1 MIIFKSL
8 WRQKPLLKSQKC
20 RTCYAGRGLR
30 SGTPCWGYPSHR
42 YRGWPLPFTKP
53 WAATPLRRPLSASH
67 VWTMNYFRDWP
78 CQYDIDLNK
87 KGEWYC
93 GKLRCL
99 SKTWLHL
106 LDKSTRILW
115 DIHVVWTRAIWFS
128 TLLATAVLYYIL
140 TIRKLADSMNVKRQ
154 VRKGGGLGMSTRTA
168 YTYNILTHNKLQQKT
183 KPTNVKRVENYSHP
197 RKHNRV
203 ENYTHT

>member
-1 MIIFKSL
+1 M
-8 WRQKPLLKSQKC
+8 
-20 RTCYAGRGLR
+20 AGRQGPSERYAPLGL
-30 SGTPCWGYPSHR
+30 SFP
-42 YRGWPLPFTKP
+42 PLPRRAPFRSRSRGR
-53 WAATPLRRPLSASH
+53 LRRSDGPCRPVMFRWLQLM
-67 VWTMNYFRDWP
+67 MNHFRDWP

-140 TIRKLADSMNVKRQ
+140 TIRKLANSTNVKRQ
-154 VRKGGGLGMSTRTA
+154 VRKGVLAWAFGRSIHIIYW
-168 YTYNILTHNKLQQKT
+168 YTKNYNKKT

>member
-1 MIIFKSL
+1 MIFKSL
-8 WRQKPLLKSQKC
+8 CLQKPLLKSQEFG
-20 RTCYAGRGLR
+20 TCYVGRGLR
-30 SGTPCWGYPSHR
+30 SGTPRWGYPSHR
-42 YRGWPLPFTKP
+42 YAAGPIPLTKP
-53 WAATPLRRPLSASH
+53 RTATPLRRPLPASH

-78 CQYDIDLNK
+78 RKYGIDLNK

-106 LDKSTRILW
+106 RDKSTRILW
-115 DIHVVWTRAIWFS
+115 DIHVVWTKALWFS

-154 VRKGGGLGMSTRTA
+154 VRKGVLAWAFGRSIHIIYWHTINYRQK
-168 YTYNILTHNKLQQKT
+168 NK
-183 KPTNVKRVENYSHP
+183 TNKCQEG
-197 RKHNRV
+197 RKLF
-203 ENYTHT
+203 TSPKI